1 MPRKGISQADLV
13 QTAVCMIEEDG
24 LAAFS
29 LGKLAGKLG
38 IRTASL
44 YNHIE
49 SLEKL
54 QELVGHEAVSR
65 LVQAEWRA
73 IDGKQG
79 DLALFGLAD
88 AYRTFVREHYQ
99 LYRVIM
105 SFPKW
110 NNPTL
115 DQEAGET
122 VAPILAVLSGYGL
135 EKEKQYHWSR
145 VLRSVMAGF
154 AFHEQAGGFSH
165 FTVSRDTSYRI
176 AIQCAADGLH
186 QEREATAHETYGT
199 IFV

>member
-54 QELVGHEAVSR
+54 QELVDHEAVSR

-105 SFPKW
+105 SFPNW

-115 DQEAGET
+115 EQEAGGNRSAHSCRT
-122 VAPILAVLSGYGL
+122 LRLWFGKRKAVSLVAGT
-135 EKEKQYHWSR
+135 
-145 VLRSVMAGF
+145 
-154 AFHEQAGGFSH
+154 AFCHGGFCVPR
-165 FTVSRDTSYRI
+165 TGRRI
-176 AIQCAADGLH
+176 FPFYGKPRYKLPHRHSVRSGRSASG
-186 QEREATAHETYGT
+186 ERGNRT
-199 IFV
+199 